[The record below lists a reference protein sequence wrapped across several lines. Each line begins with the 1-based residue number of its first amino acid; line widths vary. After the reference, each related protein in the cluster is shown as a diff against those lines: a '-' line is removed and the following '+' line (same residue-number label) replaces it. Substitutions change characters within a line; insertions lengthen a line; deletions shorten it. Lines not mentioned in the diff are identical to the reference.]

1 MSQAC
6 SRLRPLPEYEIA
18 IDRTDGRHILRQKLS
33 TTQRDAM
40 KKILLV
46 LFLYSV
52 TAFGEIQPEQ
62 IGIIKSLPET
72 YPAHWIIAQDASFF
86 HMNDGK
92 FMVLDADSDDPADRY
107 KGMFNGAFI
116 AQFYQ
121 AKTKPE
127 MYVAETFR
135 TRGTR
140 GERTDVLTI
149 YDKRT
154 LAPIGEV
161 VIPPKRASQMPLH
174 YHLQLLDKERI
185 ALIYN
190 FTPATSVSVVD
201 LVARE
206 FLAEIPIPGCSLVY
220 PMGGRAFASLCADGS
235 ILSVVLDENGQQVS
249 ANRSEKFFDANDDPL
264 IEKAAV
270 IDGIGYFP
278 TFQGN
283 VVSIDLSG
291 STAVVMDEGWLPG
304 GLQLTASDSK
314 GHLYVLMHKDS
325 YDGSHKDPGIEV
337 WVFDTDARRRI
348 GRIKLQL
355 PAISIEVTRDDD
367 PLLVATN
374 INMEVDVYDA
384 GDGEHLRTIGNFGQ
398 ETPLLL
404 HGAR

>member
-1 MSQAC
+1 
-6 SRLRPLPEYEIA
+6 
-18 IDRTDGRHILRQKLS
+18 
-33 TTQRDAM
+33 M
-40 KKILLV
+40 KKLLLV

-62 IGIIKSLPET
+62 IGVIKTLPET

-92 FMVLDADSDDPADRY
+92 IIVLDADSDDPGDRY
-107 KGMFNGAFI
+107 KGMFNASFI

-121 AKTKPE
+121 AKTRPE
-127 MYVAETFR
+127 MYVVETFHA
-135 TRGTR
+135 RGTR

-154 LAPIGEV
+154 LAPSGEV
-161 VIPPKRASQMPLH
+161 VIPPKRASEMPLDFN
-174 YHLQLLDKERI
+174 LQLLDNEKL
-185 ALIYN
+185 ALVYN

-220 PMGGRAFASLCADGS
+220 PMGGRSFASLCADGT
-235 ILSVVLDENGQQVS
+235 ILSVSLDENGQQVS
-249 ANRSEKFFDANDDPL
+249 ASRSEKFFDANEDPL
-264 IEKAAV
+264 IEKAAL
-270 IDGIGYFP
+270 IDGVGYFP
-278 TFQGN
+278 TFSGN
-283 VVSIDLSG
+283 VVPIDLTG
-291 STAVVMDEGWLPG
+291 STAVTGEPWSLAGDEDDGWLPG
-304 GLQLTASDSK
+304 GLQVTASDSM

-348 GRIKLQL
+348 NRIELQL
-355 PAISIEVTRDDD
+355 PAISIEVTRDDE
-367 PLLVATN
+367 PLLVVTN
-374 INMEVDVYDA
+374 VNMEIDVYDA
-384 GDGEHLRTIGNFGQ
+384 VDGEYLRTIGNFGQ

-404 HGAR
+404 HGAQ

>member
-1 MSQAC
+1 
-6 SRLRPLPEYEIA
+6 
-18 IDRTDGRHILRQKLS
+18 
-33 TTQRDAM
+33 M
-40 KKILLV
+40 KKLLLV

-62 IGIIKSLPET
+62 IGVIKSLPET

-92 FMVLDADSDDPADRY
+92 IIVLDADSDDPSARY
-107 KGMFNGAFI
+107 KGMFNASFI
-116 AQFYQ
+116 GQFYQ
-121 AKTKPE
+121 AKTRPE
-127 MYVAETFR
+127 MYVAETFHA
-135 TRGTR
+135 RGTR

-161 VIPPKRASQMPLH
+161 VIPPKRASEMPLDFN
-174 YHLQLLDKERI
+174 LQLLDNESI

-201 LVARE
+201 LITRE
-206 FLAEIPIPGCSLVY
+206 FLTEIPIPGCSLVY
-220 PMGGRAFASLCADGS
+220 PMSGRSFASLCADGS
-235 ILSVVLDENGQQVS
+235 ILSVTLDENGEQVS
-249 ANRSEKFFDANDDPL
+249 ASRSDVFFDVNADPL
-264 IEKAAV
+264 IEKAAIIAGV
-270 IDGIGYFP
+270 GYFP

-283 VVSIDLSG
+283 VYPIDFNG
-291 STAVVMDEGWLPG
+291 STAVIGERWSLIGADEDGWLPG
-304 GLQLTASDSK
+304 GLQVTASDSN

-337 WVFDTDARRRI
+337 WVFDTDTRRRI
-348 GRIKLQL
+348 DRIKLQL

-367 PLLVATN
+367 PLLVTTS

-404 HGAR
+404 HGAQ

>member
-1 MSQAC
+1 MK
-6 SRLRPLPEYEIA
+6 
-18 IDRTDGRHILRQKLS
+18 KLS
-33 TTQRDAM
+33 
-40 KKILLV
+40 LV

-62 IGIIKSLPET
+62 IGIIETLPET

-92 FMVLDADSDDPADRY
+92 IIVLDADSDDPAERY
-107 KGMFNGAFI
+107 KGMFNASFI

-121 AKTKPE
+121 AKTRPE
-127 MYVAETFR
+127 MYVVETFHA
-135 TRGTR
+135 RGTR

-154 LAPIGEV
+154 LAPSGEV
-161 VIPPKRASQMPLH
+161 VIPPKRASEMPLDFN
-174 YHLQLLDKERI
+174 LQLLDNEKL
-185 ALIYN
+185 ALVYN

-220 PMGGRAFASLCADGS
+220 PMGGRSFASLCADGT
-235 ILSVVLDENGQQVS
+235 ILSVSLDENGQQVS
-249 ANRSEKFFDANDDPL
+249 ASRSEKVFDANEDPL
-264 IEKAAV
+264 IEKAAL
-270 IDGIGYFP
+270 IDGVGYFP
-278 TFQGN
+278 TFSGN
-283 VVSIDLSG
+283 VVPIDLSG
-291 STAVVMDEGWLPG
+291 STAVTGEPWSLAADKDDGWLPG
-304 GLQLTASDSK
+304 GLQVTASDSM

-348 GRIKLQL
+348 NRIELQL
-355 PAISIEVTRDDD
+355 PAISIEVTRDDE
-367 PLLVATN
+367 PLLVVTN
-374 INMEVDVYDA
+374 VNMEIDVYDA
-384 GDGEHLRTIGNFGQ
+384 GGGEHLRTIGNFGQ

-404 HGAR
+404 HGAQ